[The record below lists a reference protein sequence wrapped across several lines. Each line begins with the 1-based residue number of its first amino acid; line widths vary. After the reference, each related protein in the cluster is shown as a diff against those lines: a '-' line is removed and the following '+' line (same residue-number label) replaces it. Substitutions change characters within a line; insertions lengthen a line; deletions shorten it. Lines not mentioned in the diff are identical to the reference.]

1 MESIDISFGTCPSG
15 ENCEIIRSIDN
26 GTFPHQVSSNET
38 FINHVHEHHPEL
50 KTIFPRIQEES
61 DDDLPDLIN
70 EQESEN
76 QSSNDDLPDLI
87 DNPRSENQS
96 SNDDLPDLI
105 DNPRSENQSSK
116 DDLPDLEES
125 NDDLPN
131 LEEEPVSDSK
141 VVSST
146 RDILTACIDGEEKCL
161 LRRAINDRKTPFDM
175 EDNPQFL
182 AHIEQKHPY
191 LRSSFSEENLR
202 IFREEMDLKYEI
214 RRLLTEIST
223 GIRIFDLV
231 DESMVRRVQRHSPEQ
246 SNSELK
252 CFQCSKFYDKKIF
265 LNCGHHSCS
274 LCVINRDKCKCGYPI
289 DEDLKKIILSQK
301 KEESDEEDDENC
313 CPICTSKMNTE
324 DQTKFKV
331 LLKCEC
337 SSKTQKGYSLCL
349 GCANECLK
357 DKSER
362 KVNYI
367 FGIPMI
373 DENPTII
380 KGTCPVCK
388 TEPTNKQE
396 LFDLFKLLP
405 PSL

>member
-1 MESIDISFGTCPSG
+1 MESINISFGTCPSG
-15 ENCEIIRSIDN
+15 ENCEIIRSIND
-26 GTFPHQVSSNET
+26 GTFPHRVSSNEI

-61 DDDLPDLIN
+61 DDDLPDLI
-70 EQESEN
+70 
-76 QSSNDDLPDLI
+76 D
-87 DNPRSENQS
+87 PRSENQPS
-96 SNDDLPDLI
+96 DDDLPD
-105 DNPRSENQSSK
+105 
-116 DDLPDLEES
+116 
-125 NDDLPN
+125 

-141 VVSST
+141 VVSSSL
-146 RDILTACIDGEEKCL
+146 RACEDGEEKCL

-175 EDNPQFL
+175 QDNPEFL
-182 AHIEQKHPY
+182 AHIEEKHPN
-191 LRSSFSEENLR
+191 LRSSFSEEKLN

-214 RRLLTEIST
+214 RRLLTRIST
-223 GIRIFDLV
+223 RTRILDLV
-231 DESMVRRVQRHSPEQ
+231 DESIMRGVQRHSPEQ

-252 CFQCSKFYDKKIF
+252 CFQCSDFYDKKIF

-274 LCVINRDKCKCGYPI
+274 SCVINRNECKCGHPI
-289 DEDLKKIILSQK
+289 DEDLKKMILSQK

-331 LLKCEC
+331 LLECGC
-337 SSKTQKGYSLCL
+337 SSKTQEGYFLCL

-367 FGIPMI
+367 FGIPMV

-388 TEPTNKQE
+388 TEPKNKQE